1 MQERDNTFFEAYK
14 RLDRLCADMYG
25 GQNGVSQYLEDM
37 ERQPYRDRLAVPR
50 WEESYKTLKHLRW
63 VRNRIA
69 HETGT
74 VSVCEE
80 QDLRDVTGFYNA
92 ILAGQDPLATLYRRR
107 RAPTPRTAPAVCRR
121 CFWPLPWPSACW
133 FSFLTDRRKIWLLY
147 FRRPA
152 GLSEPLKV
160 CSFLP
165 QKNFSLADKNRAALF

>member
-107 RAPTPRTAPAVCRR
+107 QARPAERPTPRTAPADAPYARQS
-121 CFWPLPWPSACW
+121 PAS
-133 FSFLTDRRKIWLLY
+133 
-147 FRRPA
+147 RRPA
-152 GLSEPLKV
+152 RPGWLLAVLLALAVAICLLVLFFNRP
-160 CSFLP
+160 P
-165 QKNFSLADKNRAALF
+165 QNMAALLSAPGRFI